1 MTKPRLSDKEHV
13 NEYIA
18 NLDANIK
25 PIIEYIRQIILAID
39 PEITQQIKWNSMS
52 FYYAGEM
59 ASFNPKEYK
68 RDILVCNLHRGQ
80 ILLVFPTAAKIA
92 DGVSGKNYPDGRK
105 IITIK
110 DLEDFK
116 NKQNDISQVV
126 NDWLALV
133 DKG

>member
-1 MTKPRLSDKEHV
+1 MPKSKLSDKEQV
-13 NEYIA
+13 DEYITK
-18 NLDANIK
+18 LDSTIK
-25 PIIEYIRQIILAID
+25 PVIEYIRQIILAID
-39 PEITQQIKWNSMS
+39 PEITQQIKWNSLS

-80 ILLVFPTAAKIA
+80 ILLVFPTGAKIA
-92 DGVSGKNYPDGRK
+92 DPISGKNYPDGRK
-105 IITIK
+105 ILTIK

-116 NKQNDISQVV
+116 NKETAIKQIVS
-126 NDWLALV
+126 DWLAVV